1 MPKTK
6 PAFVQFIEETLSPLE
21 ARCKSMFGGWGVYV
35 QDRMM
40 GLIVEDV
47 LYLKTDS
54 ENVAMFRNAKLEPFI
69 YETSTKR
76 ISMSYYRA
84 PEDLLEDWEQL
95 EPWVMSAVAAANRKP
110 KKPNKE
116 NKK

>member
-1 MPKTK
+1 MKTK
-6 PAFVQFIEETLSPLE
+6 PAFVQFIEETLVPLK

-35 QDRMM
+35 QDRMI

-54 ENVAMFRNAKLEPFI
+54 ENIGMFKNAKLEPFT
-69 YETSTKR
+69 YETSQRTV
-76 ISMSYYRA
+76 SMNYHRA

-95 EPWVMSAVAAANRKP
+95 EPWVISAVAAANRKP
-110 KKPNKE
+110 QKPKKVKS
-116 NKK
+116 

>member
-1 MPKTK
+1 MKIK
-6 PAFVQFIEETLSPLE
+6 PAFVQFIEEMLMPLK

-40 GLIVEDV
+40 GLIAEDV

-54 ENVAMFRNAKLEPFI
+54 ENITMFKNANLEPFS
-69 YETSTKR
+69 YETSQKTV
-76 ISMSYYRA
+76 SMNYHRA
-84 PEDLLEDWEQL
+84 PEDILEDWEQL
-95 EPWVMSAVAAANRKP
+95 EPWIMGAVAAANRKP
-110 KKPNKE
+110 QKLKR

>member
-1 MPKTK
+1 MKTK

-21 ARCKSMFGGWGVYV
+21 ARCKSMFGGWGVYT

-54 ENVAMFRNAKLEPFI
+54 ENILMFKNALLEPFT
-69 YETSTKR
+69 YETSSKS
-76 ISMSYYRA
+76 ISLSYHRA
-84 PEDLLEDWEQL
+84 PEDLLEDWQAL
-95 EPWVMSAVAAANRKP
+95 EPWVMGAVAAANRQV
-110 KKPNKE
+110 KKT
-116 NKK
+116 KKVKA